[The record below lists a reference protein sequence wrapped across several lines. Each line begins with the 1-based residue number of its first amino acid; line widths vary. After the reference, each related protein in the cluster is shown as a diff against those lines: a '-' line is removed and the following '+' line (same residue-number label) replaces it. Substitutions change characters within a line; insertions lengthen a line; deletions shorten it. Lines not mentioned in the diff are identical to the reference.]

1 MGTLDYGT
9 AADLTA
15 LLRRRECSARELLDH
30 HLARIAARNP
40 ALNAV
45 VTLDVERARARAD
58 AADAA
63 LARGESW
70 GPLHGVPMTVKET
83 FETEGLRTTAG
94 FEPFTDHVPAAD
106 AVAVARLKAA
116 GAVVFG
122 KTNTPVLAGDWQSY
136 NPLFGV
142 THNPWDVSRTPG
154 GSSGGSAAALA
165 AGLTPLE
172 LGSDIAGS
180 IRVPAHWCGVY
191 GHKPTHGIIPQR
203 GHIPG
208 PPGTLGEADLATMGP
223 MARSA
228 ADLDLA
234 LSVLAGPRRDRATAW
249 HLALPAPRHETL
261 RGYRVAAWLDDAAY
275 PVDAEVAARL
285 EAAVAAL
292 ERAGVRV
299 DRTPPDG
306 IDLADVV
313 RTYVELLWPLMVAGV
328 PEELFDG
335 LVAAAAGGG
344 TDPFTVLARTST
356 LRHRDWLRANER
368 RERLCARLATCFE
381 QYDVLLMPTNQI
393 PALAHD
399 HSEPMPARSIRVNGA
414 ERPYFDLLAWIAL
427 ATTTLHPAT
436 TAPVGRTR
444 GGLPVGIQIV
454 GPYLEDRTPI
464 AFAGHL
470 AGVVGGFVAPPGS

>member
-1 MGTLDYGT
+1 MATLDYRT
-9 AADLTA
+9 AADLAA

-30 HLARIAARNP
+30 HLARIAARDP

-94 FEPFTDHVPAAD
+94 FEPFTSHVPAAD

-122 KTNTPVLAGDWQSY
+122 KTNTPTLAGDWQSY
-136 NPLFGV
+136 NPLFGF
-142 THNPWDVSRTPG
+142 THNPWDLSRTPG
-154 GSSGGSAAALA
+154 GSSGGSGAALA

-180 IRVPAHWCGVY
+180 IRVPAHWCGIY

-208 PPGTLGEADLATMGP
+208 PPGTLATTDLATVGP

-234 LSVLAGPRRDRATAW
+234 LGILAGPLPDRAAAW
-249 HLALPAPRHETL
+249 RLTLPAPRHAAL
-261 RGYRVAAWLDDAAY
+261 RDYRVAAWLDDATC
-275 PVDAEVAARL
+275 PVDAEVAAPL
-285 EAAVAAL
+285 DAAVTAL

-299 DRTPPDG
+299 DRKVPDG
-306 IDLADVV
+306 LALADVV
-313 RTYVELLWPLMVAGV
+313 RTYVDLLWPIMLAGTPDDV
-328 PEELFDG
+328 FDS
-335 LVAAAAGGG
+335 LVAAASGGG
-344 TDPFTVLARTST
+344 TDPFSVLTRSGT
-356 LRHRDWLRANER
+356 LRHRDWLRANEM
-368 RERLCARLATCFE
+368 RERLRARLGAFFE
-381 QYDVLLMPTNQI
+381 DYDVLLLPTNPV
-393 PALAHD
+393 PAIAHD
-399 HSEPMPARSIRVNGA
+399 HSEPMTARSIRVNGVD
-414 ERPYFDLLAWIAL
+414 RPYFDLLAWIAL

-436 TAPVGRTR
+436 TAPVGHTS

-454 GPYLEDRTPI
+454 GPHLEDRTPI

-470 AGVVGGFVAPPGS
+470 ADVVGGFVVPPGY